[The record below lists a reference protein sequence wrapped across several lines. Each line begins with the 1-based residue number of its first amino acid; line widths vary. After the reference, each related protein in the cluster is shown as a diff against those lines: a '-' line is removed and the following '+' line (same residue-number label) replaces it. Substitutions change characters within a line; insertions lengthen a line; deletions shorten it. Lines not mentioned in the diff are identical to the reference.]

1 MARERYPGERRG
13 LSLFLEDLRP
23 AAARVCGAESILAY
37 AIRRAL
43 RSGDLDHLRH
53 ARTIFNHLPRE
64 QRRELSAACVVRGA
78 ESRPAAHQ
86 LLERYS
92 QRTPAPFISFESAG
106 DAVPDRTASVSLTH
120 ELLPAS
126 PVRVMVS
133 PGTLPRSAA
142 GDLRRIAAMIER
154 DRRLLS
160 EHYWRRRG
168 ARAEEEEPPQAPKS
182 SS

>member
-23 AAARVCGAESILAY
+23 AAARLCGTDSILVH

-43 RSGDLDHLRH
+43 RSGDLGHLRH
-53 ARTIFNHLPRE
+53 ARRIFNHLPRA
-64 QRRELSAACVVRGA
+64 QRGQLSAACVTHRQ
-78 ESRPAAHQ
+78 EPRPAAHE

-92 QRTPAPFISFESAG
+92 HRAPKPFVSFESAG
-106 DAVPDRTASVSLTH
+106 QAAPERPALVSLTH

-126 PVRVMVS
+126 AVRVMVS
-133 PGTLPRSAA
+133 PGTLPRVAA
-142 GDLRRIAAMIER
+142 DDLRRIADQIEG

-160 EHYWRRRG
+160 ERYWRRRG
-168 ARAEEEEPPQAPKS
+168 DQQPEAPAQAPS
-182 SS
+182 SSS

>member
-13 LSLFLEDLRP
+13 LSLFLEELRP
-23 AAARVCGAESILAY
+23 AAASLCGPHALLLH

-53 ARTIFNHLPRE
+53 ARAIFNHLPRE
-64 QRRELSAACVVRGA
+64 QRHELSAACVAPADAGK
-78 ESRPAAHQ
+78 PAAHE

-92 QRTPAPFISFESAG
+92 NREPATFVSFERRGPTS
-106 DAVPDRTASVSLTH
+106 VPHPAEVSLTH

-126 PVRVMVS
+126 TLRVMVS
-133 PGTLPRSAA
+133 PGTLPSAA
-142 GDLRRIAAMIER
+142 ADDLRRIAGLIES

-160 EHYWRRRG
+160 ERYWRDRTDDE
-168 ARAEEEEPPQAPKS
+168 AQAPS
-182 SS
+182 SSS

>member
-23 AAARVCGAESILAY
+23 AAARVCGTESILAY

-64 QRRELSAACVVRGA
+64 QRRELSAACVARGA
-78 ESRPAAHQ
+78 ESQPTTHQ

-92 QRTPAPFISFESAG
+92 ERTPVPFISFESAG
-106 DAVPDRTASVSLTH
+106 EAVPDHAASVALTH
-120 ELLPAS
+120 ELLPAG

-142 GDLRRIAAMIER
+142 DDLRRIAAMIER

-168 ARAEEEEPPQAPKS
+168 AGTDAAEPPQAPKS

>member
-13 LSLFLEDLRP
+13 LGLFLDDLRP
-23 AAARVCGAESILAY
+23 AATRICGAESILAY

-43 RSGDLDHLRH
+43 RSNDLDHLRH
-53 ARTIFNHLPRE
+53 ARRIFNHLPRE
-64 QRRELSAACVVRGA
+64 QRRELSAACVTRRPTGQ
-78 ESRPAAHQ
+78 PAAHD

-92 QRTPAPFISFESAG
+92 RQEPAAFVSFESAG
-106 DAVPDRTASVSLTH
+106 DSVPNRPASVALTH
-120 ELLPAS
+120 ELLPAT

-133 PGTLPRSAA
+133 PGTLPHTAA

-160 EHYWRRRG
+160 PLYWRRRG
-168 ARAEEEEPPQAPKS
+168 SAPDAEPAQAPKS

>member
-23 AAARVCGAESILAY
+23 AAARLCGVDSILLY

-53 ARTIFNHLPRE
+53 ARTIFNHLPRA
-64 QRRELSAACVVRGA
+64 QRGQLSTACVARGQ
-78 ESRPAAHQ
+78 ERRPATHE

-92 QRTPAPFISFESAG
+92 QRAPEPFVSFESPGQAALG
-106 DAVPDRTASVSLTH
+106 RPATVTLTH

-133 PGTLPRSAA
+133 PGTLPRAA
-142 GDLRRIAAMIER
+142 ADDLRRIANQIEG
-154 DRRLLS
+154 DRRVLS
-160 EHYWRRRG
+160 ERYWNRRREHQP
-168 ARAEEEEPPQAPKS
+168 EETAQAPS
-182 SS
+182 SSS